1 MQETR
6 NKIHASKI
14 AWYQDKKK
22 QLTRFKWMQWGRGGG
37 KEGVVDTW
45 RPPLTMPPW
54 GTLQRIGIP
63 SKGGEAKLQ
72 VSSYDRNWHPI
83 ELQHCW
89 AYINNFQTAGVPPAA
104 ANVRGHLA
112 AINTGFR
119 SDIGLAVIM
128 FPPIA
133 WKEQIMFIS
142 VRQVS

>member
-1 MQETR
+1 M
-6 NKIHASKI
+6 
-14 AWYQDKKK
+14 
-22 QLTRFKWMQWGRGGG
+22 
-37 KEGVVDTW
+37 
-45 RPPLTMPPW
+45 
-54 GTLQRIGIP
+54 
-63 SKGGEAKLQ
+63 
-72 VSSYDRNWHPI
+72 

-119 SDIGLAVIM
+119 SDIGLAVMM

-133 WKEQIMFIS
+133 WKEQIMSIS